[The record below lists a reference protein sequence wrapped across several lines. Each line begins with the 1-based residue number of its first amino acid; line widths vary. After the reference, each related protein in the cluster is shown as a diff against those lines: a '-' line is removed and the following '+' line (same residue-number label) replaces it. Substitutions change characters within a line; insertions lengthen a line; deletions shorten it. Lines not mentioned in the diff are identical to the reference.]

1 MIINNEIFSEELRQK
16 LEKRPMF
23 DAYEAFKSLDK
34 SDSGFISLNEFR
46 DVLQEN
52 GVYASNT
59 DLLSLV
65 KRYDKNQDGKVSYS
79 DFVQELTP
87 KSPKKY
93 WFIFSTL
100 PKLFKRFDSGRAARC
115 NYTLNFF
122 EVMNAYLGAV
132 WLEYKAFQ
140 LFILPFERKAMQFTD
155 DEIKH
160 MLYIH
165 NF

>member
-93 WFIFSTL
+93 
-100 PKLFKRFDSGRAARC
+100 
-115 NYTLNFF
+115 
-122 EVMNAYLGAV
+122 
-132 WLEYKAFQ
+132 
-140 LFILPFERKAMQFTD
+140 
-155 DEIKH
+155 
-160 MLYIH
+160 
-165 NF
+165 